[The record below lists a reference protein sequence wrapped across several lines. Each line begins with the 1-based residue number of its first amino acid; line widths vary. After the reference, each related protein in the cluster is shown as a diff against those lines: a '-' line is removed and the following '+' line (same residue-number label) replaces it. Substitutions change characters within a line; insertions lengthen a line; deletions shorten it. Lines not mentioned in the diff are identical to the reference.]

1 MSASVGVGVL
11 VEISDG
17 VTVFVV
23 EAVGIKVGV
32 WVGVVVNV
40 DV

>member
-11 VEISDG
+11 VEVSDC

-23 EAVGIKVGV
+23 EAVNVKVGV